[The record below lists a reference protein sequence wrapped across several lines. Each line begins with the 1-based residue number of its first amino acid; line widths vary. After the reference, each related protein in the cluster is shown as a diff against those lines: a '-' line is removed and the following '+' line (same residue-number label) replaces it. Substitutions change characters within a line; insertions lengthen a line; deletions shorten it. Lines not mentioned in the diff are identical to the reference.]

1 MPLPLLFISAAVAT
15 GAFGAGKTVKAVSDN
30 AKANKINTSANEAVD
45 TASKELDRQRDQVAF
60 TLQKL
65 GEEKLFVL
73 QNSVKEFLQTY
84 EMIKNIDFRES
95 TGLEEITNLNIDERD
110 VKELKELGNFA
121 INVAGGASA
130 GAAGGALTAIGAWG
144 AAQTLA
150 AASTGT
156 AISSLSGAAA
166 TNATLAFFGGGSLA
180 SGGLGMAGGAMVL
193 GGLVAG
199 PALLVMGLITGI
211 KAQEKV
217 EKSLENKAQ
226 AEEIVESLK
235 TASFQCSSIRRRAS
249 MFYNLLAHIDSLF
262 LPQVWSMEDVVRDEG
277 TDFRT
282 YSPESKKKIAV
293 AVVTAKSIKAV
304 LDTPILTKDGEVTR
318 ESEEVEERIQGIL
331 YKGQV

>member
-1 MPLPLLFISAAVAT
+1 MPLPVLFVSAAVVMT

-30 AKANKINTSANEAVD
+30 SKANKINTSANEAVD
-45 TASKELDRQRDQVAF
+45 TARNNLDRQRDQVAF

-73 QNSVKEFLQTY
+73 QNSVKDFLQTY
-84 EMIKNIDFRES
+84 ESIKNIDFRES
-95 TGLEEITNLNIDERD
+95 TGLEEIKNLNIDESD
-110 VKELKELGNFA
+110 FKELKELGNFA
-121 INVAGGASA
+121 LNVAGGASA
-130 GAAGGALTAIGAWG
+130 GVAGGAMTAIGAWG

-193 GGLVAG
+193 GGIVAG
-199 PALLVMGLITGI
+199 PALLVMGLITGA
-211 KAQEKV
+211 KAQEKM

-226 AEEIVESLK
+226 ADEIVESLN
-235 TASFQCSSIRRRAS
+235 TASMQCSSIRRRAS
-249 MFYNLLAHIDSLF
+249 MFYNLLAHIDAMF
-262 LPQVWSMEDVVRDEG
+262 LPQVWNMQDVVKNEG

-282 YSPESKKKIAV
+282 YKPESKKKIAV

-304 LDTPILTKDGEVTR
+304 LDTPILTKDGDLTA
-318 ESEEVEERIQGIL
+318 ESGEVEERIQKLL
-331 YKGQV
+331 YSES

>member
-15 GAFGAGKTVKAVSDN
+15 GAFGAGKTAKAVSDN
-30 AKANKINTSANEAVD
+30 VKANNINTSANEAVN
-45 TASKELDRQRDQVAF
+45 TARNEVERQREQVSF

-73 QNSVKEFLQTY
+73 QHSVKDFLHTY
-84 EMIKNIDFRES
+84 ESIKNIDFRES
-95 TGLEEITNLNIDERD
+95 TGLEEIKNLNIEEKDFE
-110 VKELKELGNFA
+110 ELKELGNFA
-121 INVAGGASA
+121 LNVAGGASA
-130 GAAGGALTAIGAWG
+130 GAAGGALTALGAWG

-156 AISSLSGAAA
+156 AISSLSGVAA

-180 SGGLGMAGGAMVL
+180 TGGLGIAGGTMVL

-199 PALLVMGLITGI
+199 PALLVMGLITGA

-226 AEEIVESLK
+226 ADEIVESLK
-235 TASFQCSSIRRRAS
+235 TVSFQCSSIRRRAS

-262 LPQVWSMEDVVRDEG
+262 LPQVWNMEDVVKNEG
-277 TDFRT
+277 TDFRMYT
-282 YSPESKKKIAV
+282 PESKKKIAV
-293 AVVTAKSIKAV
+293 AAVTAKSVKAV
-304 LDTPILTKDGEVTR
+304 LDTPILKEDGGLTA
-318 ESEEVEERIQGIL
+318 ESEAVEERIAKLL
-331 YKGQV
+331 YA